1 MNHPVIYLAPFQG
14 ITTHT
19 FRRVFA
25 KHFSGVDK
33 YYTPFF
39 AKIDHETRLSA
50 NKLFELQHLNQGSPE
65 VVPQILSNDPEE
77 ILRFA
82 RIIQRLRFNELNWNL
97 GCPWPQVTRKKRGS
111 GLLSYPAQIDSIL
124 LKIMPA
130 MPFRFSIK
138 CRLGYESSDE
148 IYQLLPVFNS
158 YEIHELTVHG
168 RIGRQLYDGV
178 ANNQMISEIYKQFKS
193 TFVHNGDILTKDDFQ
208 KVSAMMPQVNHWMI
222 GRGLLQNPFLAEEL
236 TGVTDYGDK
245 KQRFINYLDDL
256 YFAYRQDKNDRLTV
270 LDVLKEYWDY
280 LFPLFNEPQKVK
292 RLIKKAGTFDEYE
305 RAVKEAMWYLY

>member
-1 MNHPVIYLAPFQG
+1 MNNPVIYLAPFQG
-14 ITTHT
+14 ITKFT
-19 FRRVFA
+19 FHRVFA
-25 KHFSGVDK
+25 KHFRGIDK

-39 AKIDHETRLSA
+39 AKIDHDTRLS
-50 NKLFELQHLNQGSPE
+50 NIKLFELQHLTNGYPE
-65 VVPQILSNDPEE
+65 VVPQILSNDADE
-77 ILRFA
+77 IIRFA
-82 RIIQRLRFNELNWNL
+82 KIIESLGFKELNWNL
-97 GCPWPQVTRKKRGS
+97 GCPVPQVAGKKRGS
-111 GLLSYPAQIDSIL
+111 GLLPYPALVDSIL
-124 LKIMPA
+124 NKIMPA
-130 MPFRFSIK
+130 MPLRFSIK

-168 RIGRQLYDGV
+168 RIGRQLYDGI

-236 TGVTDYGDK
+236 NGVTDYGDK

-305 RAVKEAMWYLY
+305 GAVKDAMWYLY